1 MILSR
6 TVNSLKESDSFKLL
20 SYAKQL
26 ERSGKKIIHFEI
38 GEPDFDTDYRI
49 KEALFESLKR
59 GETHYAASQGI
70 LELRVEIANY
80 EKRFRNINVN
90 PDNIVITPG
99 GKPILLFVLLSI
111 LNDGEEVLL
120 PSPGYLSYSSLIR
133 FAGGKPV
140 YYSIKTDERNT
151 IDPDEI
157 RNKITR
163 RTKAIIINYPSNP
176 TGKVASATDLAEILE
191 IARERKILIIS
202 DEVYSRITYEKEHIS
217 VTKMAEKEDM
227 GLIVVVDGFSKTY
240 AMTGWR
246 LGWGVLPDV
255 LVKPVVKIIQNSIS
269 CVPPF
274 VQYAGIVAL
283 KEGEDF
289 IKRMVAEFRKR
300 RDAIYE
306 MLQESERLDVYK
318 PEGAFYFFPEIR
330 DLKTT
335 SVEFTKGLLEKYGV
349 AMLPGSAFGP
359 MGEGHIRISFANSME
374 NLRKGTEYLLKYL
387 KELP

>member
-6 TVNSLKESDSFKLL
+6 TVNNLKESDSFKVL
-20 SYAKQL
+20 SYARKL
-26 ERSGKKIIHFEI
+26 EKTKKKIIHFEI
-38 GEPDFDTDYRI
+38 GEPDFDTDTKI
-49 KEALFESLKR
+49 KEALFEALKR
-59 GETHYAASQGI
+59 GETHYTASQGI
-70 LELRVEIANY
+70 PELRHEIAEY
-80 EKRFRNINVN
+80 EKRFRNIDVD

-157 RNKITR
+157 RSKITR

-176 TGKVASATDLAEILE
+176 TGKMASATDLVEILE
-191 IARERKILIIS
+191 IARDRKILIIS
-202 DEVYSRITYEKEHIS
+202 DEVYSRITYEKEHLSI
-217 VTKMAEKEDM
+217 TKMAEKDDM

-283 KEGEDF
+283 KDGEDF
-289 IKRMVAEFRKR
+289 IKNMVAAFKR
-300 RDAIYE
+300 RRDTIYE
-306 MLQESERLDVYK
+306 MLQESDRLDVYK
-318 PEGAFYFFPEIR
+318 PEGAFYFFPQIL
-330 DLKTT
+330 DLKMT
-335 SVEFTKGLLEKYGV
+335 SVEFTQGLLEKYGV

-374 NLRKGTEYLLKYL
+374 NLQKGAEYLIKYL
-387 KELP
+387 KEIP

>member
-6 TVNSLKESDSFKLL
+6 TVNNLKESDSFRVL

-26 ERSGKKIIHFEI
+26 ERQGKEIIHFEI
-38 GEPDFDTDYRI
+38 GEPDFDTDSKV
-49 KEALFESLKR
+49 KEALLEALNK
-59 GETHYAASQGI
+59 GETHYTASQGI
-70 LELRVEIANY
+70 LSLREEISRY
-80 EKRFRNINVN
+80 EKNFRNIDVS
-90 PDNIVITPG
+90 PDNVVITPG
-99 GKPILLFVLLSI
+99 GKPILLFVLMAI
-111 LNDGEEVLL
+111 LNDGDNVLL
-120 PSPGYLSYSSLIR
+120 PSPGYLSYASLVR
-133 FAGGKPV
+133 FAGGQPI
-140 YYSIKTDERNT
+140 YYSINVEERNT

-157 RNKITR
+157 KSKITR

-176 TGKVASATDLAEILE
+176 TGKMASATDLLEILE
-191 IARERKILIIS
+191 IARDRKILIIS

-217 VTKMAEKEDM
+217 ITRMAEKDDK
-227 GLIVVVDGFSKTY
+227 GLLVIVDGFSKTY

-283 KEGEDF
+283 KEGDDF
-289 IKRMVAEFRKR
+289 VKKMVTEFRKR
-300 RDAIYE
+300 RDVIYDI
-306 MLQESERLDVYK
+306 LQESDRLFIPK
-318 PEGAFYFFPEIR
+318 PEGAFYFFPRIL
-330 DLKTT
+330 DLKMS

-359 MGEGHIRISFANSME
+359 TGEGHIRISFANSLE
-374 NLRKGTEYLLKYL
+374 NLQKGAEFLLKYL
-387 KELP
+387 KEIK